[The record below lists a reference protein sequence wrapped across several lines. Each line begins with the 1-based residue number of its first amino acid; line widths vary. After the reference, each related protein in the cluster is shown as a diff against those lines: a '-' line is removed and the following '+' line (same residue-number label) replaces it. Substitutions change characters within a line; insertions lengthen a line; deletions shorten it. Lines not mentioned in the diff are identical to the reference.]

1 MKAYLI
7 ARVSTEDQTDALPA
21 QLYRLRD
28 YAERNEMDYEVFEIQ
43 ESAFKGDRE
52 QFHKVLH
59 RLKKEKEPIALVF
72 DKVDRYSRDPSSPV
86 MQIVKKYVEDR
97 KVILHFCSDHLTI
110 DHKSSAG
117 ERMMLSM
124 NTVLS
129 EYYSG
134 AISDN
139 VKRRNEQLHRDGIWT
154 GRAPFGYINTEK
166 DGKKWIEPHPVL
178 ADAVRDAYIMY
189 SSGTLT
195 LSSIRDSW
203 QEKYKYSAGLSLV
216 AKVLHNDFYSS
227 TMRTTNGVFDHAY
240 EHLVSQELYD
250 AVQRKMFGYKQAPR
264 KYASIPFAYRGMVTC
279 STCGCRV
286 TFERKKNKYTY
297 GHCTQ
302 FRGKHDAVYVSEDE
316 LTKQYAAALDSIRIP
331 EDEAERILTQLRKDL
346 KAGEVS
352 KRADIMRLEKSRRD
366 LEERCDK
373 LYEHFAAGVIEREYY
388 DKKYTELK
396 LETENIKNR
405 AKTFELGSKIDMESV
420 SHLLKFANNAKT
432 TFLRASNDEKRELL
446 ETVLSNS
453 QLNNDRLLLKMKK
466 PFEMMAFC
474 NDNSMWQGILDEV
487 RTLLIAAPQITTKI
501 SRG

>member
-1 MKAYLI
+1 MKAFLI

-43 ESAFKGDRE
+43 ESAFKGDRDKF
-52 QFHKVLH
+52 QKILS

-86 MQIVKKYVEDR
+86 MQIVKKYVQEK
-97 KVILHFCSDHLTI
+97 KVTLHFCSDHLTI

-166 DGKKWIEPHPVL
+166 NGKKWIEPHPVL
-178 ADAVRDAYIMY
+178 ADAVRDAFTMY

-195 LSSIRDSW
+195 LSSIKDLW
-203 QEKYKYSAGLSLV
+203 LEKYKYNAGLSLV
-216 AKVLHNDFYSS
+216 AKVLHNDFYAG
-227 TMRTTNGVFDHAY
+227 TMRTSNGAFDHAY
-240 EHLVSQELYD
+240 EHLIPRALYD
-250 AVQRKMFGYKQAPR
+250 EVQYKLLGYKQAPR
-264 KYASIPFAYRGMVTC
+264 KYASLPFVYRGMVTC
-279 STCGCRV
+279 SSCGCRV
-286 TFERKKNKYTY
+286 TFERKKNRYVY

-302 FRGKHDAVYVSEDE
+302 SRGKHNASYVNEEE
-316 LTKQYAAALDSIRIP
+316 LTNQFAAALDTLRIP
-331 EDEAERILTQLRKDL
+331 RNEAERILSQLRKDL

-352 KRADIMRLEKSRRD
+352 KRADITRLNKSRRD

-373 LYEHFAAGVIEREYY
+373 LYEHFAAGTIDQAFYQ
-388 DKKYTELK
+388 KKYAEFQSEIK
-396 LETENIKNR
+396 EIKNR
-405 AKTFELGSKIDMESV
+405 VKTFELESKIDIDSV
-420 SHLLKFANNAKT
+420 SHLLKFADNAKE
-432 TFLRASNDEKRELL
+432 TFLKASNDEKRELL
-446 ETVLSNS
+446 EKVLSNS
-453 QLNNDRLLLKMKK
+453 QLNGGTLLLKMKK

-474 NDNSMWQGILDEV
+474 NDNSMWQGHVESNHDPRFWRPIY
-487 RTLLIAAPQITTKI
+487 
-501 SRG
+501 

>member
-1 MKAYLI
+1 MKAFLI
-7 ARVSTEDQTDALPA
+7 ARVSTEDQADALPA

-52 QFHKVLH
+52 QFQKILS

-86 MQIVKKYVEDR
+86 MQIVKKYVEER

-139 VKRRNEQLHRDGIWT
+139 VKRRNEQLHKDGIWT
-154 GRAPFGYINTEK
+154 GRAPFGYVNTEK
-166 DGKKWIEPHPVL
+166 DGKKWIEPHPLL
-178 ADAVRDAYIMY
+178 ADAVRDAFTMY
-189 SSGTLT
+189 SSGSFT
-195 LSSIRDSW
+195 LSTIKDLW
-203 QEKYKYSAGLSLV
+203 LDKYKYKAGLSLV
-216 AKVLHNDFYSS
+216 AKVLHNDFYAGI
-227 TMRTTNGVFDHAY
+227 MHTTNGTFNHAY
-240 EHLVSQELYD
+240 EHIISQELYD
-250 AVQRKMFGYKQAPR
+250 AVQSKMLGYQQAPR
-264 KYASIPFAYRGMVTC
+264 KYASLPFTYRGMVTC
-279 STCGCRV
+279 ADCGCRI
-286 TFERKKNKYTY
+286 TFEKKKNRYVY

-302 FRGKHDAVYVSEDE
+302 NRGKHNAVYVSEDE

-331 EDEAERILTQLRKDL
+331 EIEAERILTQLRKDL

-352 KRADIMRLEKSRRD
+352 RRTSITHLKRSRRD

-373 LYEHFAAGVIEREYY
+373 LYEHFAAGVIDQTYY
-388 DKKYTELK
+388 QKKYTELQS
-396 LETENIKNR
+396 EIENIDNR
-405 AKTFELGSKIDMESV
+405 AKTFELDSKINIDSI
-420 SHLLKFANNAKT
+420 SHLLKFANNAKD
-432 TFLRASNDEKRELL
+432 TFLRASNDEKRELI
-446 ETVLSNS
+446 EKVHSNS
-453 QLNNDRLLLKMKK
+453 QLSGNRLLLKMKK

-474 NDNSMWQGILDEV
+474 NDNSMWQGHVESNHDPRFWRPIY
-487 RTLLIAAPQITTKI
+487 
-501 SRG
+501 

>member
-7 ARVSTEDQTDALPA
+7 ARVSTEDQADALPA

-52 QFHKVLH
+52 QFQKVLN

-86 MQIVKKYVEDR
+86 MQIVKKYVEER
-97 KVILHFCSDHLTI
+97 KVALHFCSDHFKI
-110 DHKSSAG
+110 DHNSSAG

-124 NTVLS
+124 NTVMS

-139 VKRRNEQLHRDGIWT
+139 VKRRNEQLHRDGLWT

-166 DGKKWIEPHPVL
+166 DGRKWIEPHPLL
-178 ADAVRDAYIMY
+178 ADAVRDAFTMY
-189 SSGTLT
+189 SSGSFT
-195 LSSIRDSW
+195 LSSIKNLW
-203 QEKYKYSAGLSLV
+203 QEKYKYRAGLSLV
-216 AKVLHNDFYSS
+216 AKVLHNDFYSG

-240 EHLVSQELYD
+240 DHLVSNEIYD
-250 AVQRKMFGYKQAPR
+250 AVQRTMLGYKQAPR
-264 KYASIPFAYRGMVTC
+264 KYASLPFAYRGMVTC
-279 STCGCRV
+279 AECGCRV
-286 TFERKKNKYTY
+286 TFEIKKNRYTY

-302 FRGKHDAVYVSEDE
+302 FRGKHNASYVNEDE
-316 LTKQYAAALDSIRIP
+316 FTRQFAAALGSIRIP
-331 EDEAERILTQLRKDL
+331 EGEAERILTQLKKDL

-373 LYEHFAAGVIEREYY
+373 LYEHFAAGVIEQDYY
-388 DKKYTELK
+388 KKRYLELQS
-396 LETENIKNR
+396 EIEKNKKR
-405 AKTFELGSKIDMESV
+405 AKTFELDSKIDIQSI
-420 SHLLKFANNAKT
+420 SHLLKFVNNAKD
-432 TFLRASNDEKRELL
+432 TFIKASNDEKRELL
-446 ETVLSNS
+446 EKVLSNS
-453 QLNNDRLLLKMKK
+453 ELSGDSLLLKMKK
-466 PFEMMAFC
+466 PYELMAFC
-474 NDNSMWQGILDEV
+474 NDNSTRQGHVEYPLDSTSSHENM
-487 RTLLIAAPQITTKI
+487 
-501 SRG
+501 

>member
-1 MKAYLI
+1 MKAFLI
-7 ARVSTEDQTDALPA
+7 ARVSTEDQADALPA

-28 YAERNEMDYEVFEIQ
+28 YAERKEMNYEVFEIQ

-52 QFHKVLH
+52 QFQKVLS

-86 MQIVKKYVEDR
+86 MQIVKKYVEEK
-97 KVILHFCSDHLTI
+97 KVTLHFCSDHLTI

-154 GRAPFGYINTEK
+154 GRAPFGYINTERN
-166 DGKKWIEPHPVL
+166 GKKWIEPHPIL
-178 ADAVRDAYIMY
+178 GDAVRDAYTMY
-189 SSGTLT
+189 SSGAPT
-195 LSSIRDSW
+195 LSSIRDFW
-203 QEKYKYSAGLSLV
+203 QEKYKYDAGLSLV
-216 AKVLHNDFYSS
+216 AKVLHNDFYAG

-240 EHLVSQELYD
+240 EHLVSKELYE
-250 AVQRKMFGYKQAPR
+250 AVQRKLLGYKQAPR
-264 KYASIPFAYRGMVTC
+264 KYASLPFTYRGIVTC

-286 TFERKKNKYTY
+286 TFERKKDKYTY

-302 FRGKHDAVYVSEDE
+302 FRGKHNAAYVNEDE

-331 EDEAERILTQLRKDL
+331 EVEAERILTQLRKDL

-352 KRADIMRLEKSRRD
+352 KRADIARLEKARRD

-373 LYEHFAAGVIEREYY
+373 LYEHFAAGVIDQGYY
-388 DKKYTELK
+388 QKKYTELQSEIEK
-396 LETENIKNR
+396 VKNR
-405 AKTFELGSKIDMESV
+405 AKTFELDSKIDIVSI
-420 SHLLKFANNAKT
+420 SHLLNFANNAKD
-432 TFLRASNDEKRELL
+432 TFLKATNDEKRELL
-446 ETVLSNS
+446 EKVLSNS
-453 QLNNDRLLLKMKK
+453 QLSGERLLLKMKK

-474 NDNSMWQGILDEV
+474 NDNSTWQPLVDEL
-487 RTLLIAAPQITTKI
+487 RTFKLHSETDTQGLLP
-501 SRG
+501 

>member
-52 QFHKVLH
+52 QFQKVLH

-86 MQIVKKYVEDR
+86 MQIVKKYVEER
-97 KVILHFCSDHLTI
+97 KVVLHFCSDHLTI

-166 DGKKWIEPHPVL
+166 DGKKWIEPHPLL
-178 ADAVRDAYIMY
+178 ADAVRDAFTMY
-189 SSGTLT
+189 SSGSFT
-195 LSSIRDSW
+195 LSTIKELW
-203 QEKYKYSAGLSLV
+203 QEKYKYDAGLSLV
-216 AKVLHNDFYSS
+216 AKVLHNDFYSG
-227 TMRTTNGVFDHAY
+227 TMRTTNGIFDHAY
-240 EHLVSQELYD
+240 EHLVSNELYD
-250 AVQRKMFGYKQAPR
+250 AVQSKMFGYKQAPR
-264 KYASIPFAYRGMVTC
+264 KYASLPFMYRGMVTC
-279 STCGCRV
+279 LECGCRV
-286 TFERKKNKYTY
+286 TFERKKNRYVY

-302 FRGKHDAVYVSEDE
+302 FRGKHNAVYITEDE
-316 LTKQYAAALDSIRIP
+316 LTKQYSAALDSIRIP
-331 EDEAERILTQLRKDL
+331 QQEAERILLQLRKDL
-346 KAGEVS
+346 KAGEVA
-352 KRADIMRLEKSRRD
+352 KRTSITHLAKSLRD

-373 LYEHFAAGVIEREYY
+373 LYEHFAAGAIDQTYY
-388 DKKYTELK
+388 QKKYTDFQ
-396 LETENIKNR
+396 LEIEKTKNR
-405 AKTFELGSKIDMESV
+405 AKTFELDSKVDIDSI
-420 SHLLKFANNAKT
+420 SHLLKFANNAKD
-432 TFLRASNDEKRELL
+432 TFLKASNDEKRELL
-446 ETVLSNS
+446 EKVLSNS
-453 QLNNDRLLLKMKK
+453 QLSGDRLVLKMKK
-466 PFEMMAFC
+466 PFEVMAFC
-474 NDNSMWQGILDEV
+474 NDNSMWQAHSTIGGT
-487 RTLLIAAPQITTKI
+487 RSYQF
-501 SRG
+501 